1 GQTCHPAVQGCVTNH
16 LVLDDPAAAAR
27 RLDALARRGAERVG
41 MDGER
46 LAELPAAEHLDGDLL
61 ARPQSAG
68 SHELE
73 RHLGTGRETAL
84 ERTEIHRLRAGPE
97 GLERHRL
104 LHVRPAQLS
113 HAHVQR
119 HLPALEAHPA
129 LGPRARARA
138 LLAAPCGLARA
149 RALAAPD
156 TLARTA
162 ASARRRQAVQADAL
176 LAALCLAVPLVP
188 ASSTLCVSVA
198 EGAPS
203 LSSPP
208 SPRTRLIDRPRSSP
222 TSCGVRSPRSPATV
236 ALTRLI
242 GFWVPRLLERMSW
255 IPASSS
261 TAR

>member
-119 HLPALEAHPA
+119 HLPALETHPA
-129 LGPRARARA
+129 LGSRARAGA
-138 LLAAPCGLARA
+138 LLAAPCRLARA

-156 TLARTA
+156 ALARTA

-176 LAALCLAVPLVP
+176 LAALSLGAHLP
-188 ASSTLCVSVA
+188 SSTSTRWRTVCTMPRVASPSFRRTECLIRLRPSERSVSSCLRLAPFRDRRCVTMSVA
-198 EGAPS
+198 TI
-203 LSSPP
+203 PP
-208 SPRTRLIDRPRSSP
+208 PPLSPRARSRDSQ
-222 TSCGVRSPRSPATV
+222 RR
-236 ALTRLI
+236 
-242 GFWVPRLLERMSW
+242 
-255 IPASSS
+255 
-261 TAR
+261 